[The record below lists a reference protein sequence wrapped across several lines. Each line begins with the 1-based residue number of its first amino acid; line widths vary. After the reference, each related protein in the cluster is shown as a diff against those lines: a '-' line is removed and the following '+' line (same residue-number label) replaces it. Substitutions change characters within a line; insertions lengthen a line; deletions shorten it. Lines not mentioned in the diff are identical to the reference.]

1 MRKMRLFSI
10 ISIFLCVSFSAEAQC
25 DSLRLEAALLQRQA
39 YYQED
44 PAAASALL
52 LDKARI
58 LLSAGEPQQA
68 SATLARVRAWLL
80 DQTQLRTYRLLQE
93 EAYYGSGEWESALS
107 CIDTNDSARRHLA
120 LDALV
125 MAANRRYDQSK
136 ALARSHIVQNF
147 PSEMQDDAL
156 QRIDSLYRHKP
167 RYTSQKAAMALSF
180 LPPIGQAIAGHTREG
195 FGALVTEAASAAFA
209 VWQIIEGCYITG
221 ILGGGIMLEMAYMD
235 NFNNTLRYTEEAN
248 NRNRAEFLGRLETI
262 LKAR

>member
-1 MRKMRLFSI
+1 MRLFSI
-10 ISIFLCVSFSAEAQC
+10 ISIFLCVCFSAEAQS
-25 DSLRLEAALLQRQA
+25 DSLRLKAALLQRQA

-44 PAAASALL
+44 PSAASALL
-52 LDKARI
+52 LEKARV

-156 QRIDSLYRHKP
+156 RRIDSLFRHKP

-180 LPPIGQAIAGHTREG
+180 LPPVGQAIAGHTREG